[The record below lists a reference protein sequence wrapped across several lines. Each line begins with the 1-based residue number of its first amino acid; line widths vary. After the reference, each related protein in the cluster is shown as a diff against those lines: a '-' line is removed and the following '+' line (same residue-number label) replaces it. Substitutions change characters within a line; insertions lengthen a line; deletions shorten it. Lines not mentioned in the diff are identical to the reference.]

1 MSKKIIYVERDTT
14 RDHYH
19 ASGGYGSGGGG
30 GGGLGVGCS
39 VMLMIACVILGLVS
53 LAFLSSGWGIAG
65 LIIAVLYFFGALAE
79 MSEK

>member
-19 ASGGYGSGGGG
+19 ASGGYGGGGG
-30 GGGLGVGCS
+30 SGGIGVGCS
-39 VMLMIACVILGLVS
+39 VMLMIACVILGLIS
-53 LAFLSSGWGIAG
+53 LPFLGSGWGIAG

-79 MSEK
+79 MSGK